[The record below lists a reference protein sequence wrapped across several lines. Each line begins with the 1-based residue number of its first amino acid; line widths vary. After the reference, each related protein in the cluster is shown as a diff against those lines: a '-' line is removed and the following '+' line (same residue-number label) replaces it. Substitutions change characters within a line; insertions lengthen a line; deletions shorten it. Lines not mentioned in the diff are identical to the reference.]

1 MAVTLNATTSS
12 GLVTTADN
20 SGQFVFQ
27 NNGTNSLILPTSGT
41 VTIAA
46 QTGTLY
52 AAGPTF
58 HATSAGT
65 QTVTTATI
73 TKILF
78 ATEDWDTNS
87 NFASSTF
94 TPTVAGYYQIN
105 AVVRATFGTAASGCG
120 VNIYKN
126 GASWAVNN
134 AISSSSTRTD
144 VAISDLVYCNGST
157 DYIEIYST
165 QNGTGT
171 ITIGNVSFFSGCLM
185 RGA

>member
-1 MAVTLNATTSS
+1 MTTIVDGSTGVAFPYGAT
-12 GLVTTADN
+12 
-20 SGQFVFQ
+20 Q
-27 NNGTNSLILPTSGT
+27 N
-41 VTIAA
+41 
-46 QTGTLY
+46 TG
-52 AAGPTF
+52 AGPTF

-65 QTVTTATI
+65 QTVTSGAA

-78 ATEDWDTNS
+78 ASEDWDTNS

-105 AVVRATFGTAASGCG
+105 AIVRATFGTTATGSGIT
-120 VNIYKN
+120 IYKN
-126 GASWAVNN
+126 GAAWSVNN
-134 AISSSSTRTD
+134 AIASSSTGTYT
-144 VAISDLVYCNGST
+144 AISDIVYCNGST

-171 ITIGNVSFFSGCLM
+171 ITITNVSFFSGCLV